1 MLRVEGRGTP
11 PHTAARPAN
20 APTAAPRRTPLL
32 RRRGALLERGHLQ
45 PLHEQLLLEGQ
56 QLAAIT
62 TETFDTAPV
71 KMLSQGGTAPN
82 DNVGAVRSFE
92 VPPDVDAI
100 QLVTWSRDVG
110 KKSLK
115 ARIEVLKGRALTEE
129 EFFDGAVLGWQ
140 VEWLQAFFLV
150 ADDVM
155 DGSITRRGAPCWYK
169 HAHVTQDNA
178 INDALFLEILIYK
191 SLRRHFKGHQS
202 YVHLLELF
210 IDTTFQTEVGQ
221 HIDTN
226 GTPYA
231 DGKRAPLDL
240 SRFTLDRYKGCV
252 RYKTCYYSFYLSCA
266 LALAYCGYPA
276 DSDLYAKADSI
287 TMRLGEY
294 FQIQDDVLDAFA
306 PPEVLGKIGTDIED
320 AKCSWLVCKALE
332 LVNEEQKA
340 ILFEHYG
347 KHDPEGV
354 EKVKALYRELGLEK
368 IYEDYEE
375 EQKKAIDELIA
386 SIEPE
391 SFQDLFKFFL
401 AKIYKRQK

>member
-1 MLRVEGRGTP
+1 MP
-11 PHTAARPAN
+11 
-20 APTAAPRRTPLL
+20 
-32 RRRGALLERGHLQ
+32 GATDKDAFLKVFDQLKTELIGDFQDL
-45 PLHEQLLLEGQ
+45 PGLSDNLKEQLTTYYTECLE
-56 QLAAIT
+56 T
-62 TETFDTAPV
+62 TVPGGKMTRGLTVV
-71 KMLSQGGTAPN
+71 KG
-82 DNVGAVRSFE
+82 
-92 VPPDVDAI
+92 
-100 QLVTWSRDVG
+100 
-110 KKSLK
+110 
-115 ARIEVLKGRALTEE
+115 IEVLKGRALTDE
-129 EFFDGAVLGWQ
+129 EFLDAAVLGWQ

-169 HAHVTQDNA
+169 HPHVTQDNA

-191 SLRRHFKGHQS
+191 SLRRHFKKS
-202 YVHLLELF
+202 PAYVQLLELF

-240 SRFTLDRYKGCV
+240 SRFTLDRYQGCV

-266 LALAYCGYPA
+266 LALAYCGYPPE
-276 DSDLYAKADSI
+276 SDLYAKADAV

-332 LVNEEQKA
+332 LVTPEQKEVLVA
-340 ILFEHYG
+340 HYG

-375 EQKKAIDELIA
+375 EQKKACDELIA
-386 SIEPE
+386 TIQPE
-391 SFQDLFKFFL
+391 SFQELFKFLL